1 MAVYTQISIDELN
14 LFLSK
19 YNIDNINEFSGIK
32 GGTSN
37 SNYLLT
43 ADNKKFILTIFEERT
58 NQENLPFYFDLMNH
72 LNAHDIKCPEVIKD
86 KQGNFSNSIKQKHA
100 VITSFLAGSSLEKI
114 KPIHCSNLGLTI
126 AKMHNASEKLNIKRE
141 NELGFDKLGIIIE
154 KLKTYKKHIDDE
166 KLKFI
171 EDEFLFLSKEISK
184 DLPSGIIHADLFPDN
199 IFFEENNLTGIIDFY
214 FSCNDFYAYEIAI
227 CLNAWCFEDSNN
239 EFNPTKAKYL
249 LGSYNQERKFSNEE
263 VEALPLLARASALRY
278 LLTRLLD
285 FYSHEDSDLILKK
298 DPNEYIS
305 KLKFHQSVRKASELS
320 LIQISEPTRP

>member
-19 YNIDNINEFSGIK
+19 YNIDKINEFSGIK

-100 VITSFLAGSSLEKI
+100 VITSFLTGSSLEKI

-171 EDEFLFLSKEISK
+171 EDEFLFLSREISK

-305 KLKFHQSVRKASELS
+305 KLRFHQSVRKASEYGL
-320 LIQISEPTRP
+320 

>member
-1 MAVYTQISIDELN
+1 MAVYTKISIDELN

-19 YNIDNINEFSGIK
+19 YSIDNINEFSGIK

-100 VITSFLAGSSLEKI
+100 VITSFLTGSSLEKI

-171 EDEFLFLSKEISK
+171 EDEFLFLSREINK

-249 LGSYNQERKFSNEE
+249 LGSYNQERKFSSEE

-305 KLKFHQSVRKASELS
+305 KLRFHQSVRKASEYGL
-320 LIQISEPTRP
+320 

>member
-14 LFLSK
+14 VFLSN

-100 VITSFLAGSSLEKI
+100 VITSFLTGSSLEKI

-171 EDEFLFLSKEISK
+171 EDEFLFLSREISK

-305 KLKFHQSVRKASELS
+305 KLKFHQSVRKASEYGL
-320 LIQISEPTRP
+320 

>member
-14 LFLSK
+14 DFLSK

-100 VITSFLAGSSLEKI
+100 VITSFLTGNSLEKI

-171 EDEFLFLSKEISK
+171 EDEFLFLSREINK

-305 KLKFHQSVRKASELS
+305 KLRFHQSVRKASEYGL
-320 LIQISEPTRP
+320 

>member
-14 LFLSK
+14 VFLSK

-100 VITSFLAGSSLEKI
+100 VITSFLTGSSLEKI

-154 KLKTYKKHIDDE
+154 KLKTYKKHIDGE

-171 EDEFLFLSKEISK
+171 EDEFLFLSKEINK

-305 KLKFHQSVRKASELS
+305 KLRFHQSVRKASEYGL
-320 LIQISEPTRP
+320 

>member
-14 LFLSK
+14 VFLSN

-100 VITSFLAGSSLEKI
+100 VITSFLTGSSLEKI

-154 KLKTYKKHIDDE
+154 RLKRYKKHIDDE

-171 EDEFLFLSKEISK
+171 EDEFLFLSREINK

-305 KLKFHQSVRKASELS
+305 KLRFHQSVRKASEYGL
-320 LIQISEPTRP
+320 

>member
-19 YNIDNINEFSGIK
+19 YSIDNINEFSGIK

-58 NQENLPFYFDLMNH
+58 NQEDLPFYFDLMNH

-100 VITSFLAGSSLEKI
+100 VITSFLTGSSLEKI

-171 EDEFLFLSKEISK
+171 EDEFLFLSKEINK

-305 KLKFHQSVRKASELS
+305 KLRFHQSVRKASEYGL
-320 LIQISEPTRP
+320 

>member
-14 LFLSK
+14 VFLSK

-72 LNAHDIKCPEVIKD
+72 LNANDIKCPEVIKD

-100 VITSFLAGSSLEKI
+100 VITSFLTGSSLEKI

-154 KLKTYKKHIDDE
+154 KLKRYKKHIDDE

-171 EDEFLFLSKEISK
+171 EDEFLFLSREINK

-305 KLKFHQSVRKASELS
+305 KLRFHQSVRKASEYGL
-320 LIQISEPTRP
+320 

>member
-14 LFLSK
+14 VFLSK

-86 KQGNFSNSIKQKHA
+86 KQGNFSNSIKQKLA
-100 VITSFLAGSSLEKI
+100 VITSFLTGSSLEKI

-171 EDEFLFLSKEISK
+171 EDEFLFLSREISK

-305 KLKFHQSVRKASELS
+305 KLRFHQSVRKASEYGL
-320 LIQISEPTRP
+320 

>member
-1 MAVYTQISIDELN
+1 MAVYTQISIDDLN

-100 VITSFLAGSSLEKI
+100 VITSFLTGSSLEKI

-171 EDEFLFLSKEISK
+171 EDEFLFLSREISK

-305 KLKFHQSVRKASELS
+305 KLRFHQSVRKASEYGL
-320 LIQISEPTRP
+320 

>member
-1 MAVYTQISIDELN
+1 MAVYTKISIDELN

-100 VITSFLAGSSLEKI
+100 VITSFLTGSSLEKI

-171 EDEFLFLSKEISK
+171 EDEFLFLSRDRSK

-305 KLKFHQSVRKASELS
+305 KLRFHQSVRKASEYGL
-320 LIQISEPTRP
+320 

>member
-1 MAVYTQISIDELN
+1 MAVYTQVSIDELN
-14 LFLSK
+14 VFLSK

-100 VITSFLAGSSLEKI
+100 VITSFLTGSSLEKI

-171 EDEFLFLSKEISK
+171 EDEFLFLSREISK

-305 KLKFHQSVRKASELS
+305 KLKFHQSVRKASEYGL
-320 LIQISEPTRP
+320 

>member
-14 LFLSK
+14 VFLSK

-100 VITSFLAGSSLEKI
+100 VITSFLTGSSLEKI

-171 EDEFLFLSKEISK
+171 EDEFLFLSREINK

-263 VEALPLLARASALRY
+263 VDALPLLARASALRY

-305 KLKFHQSVRKASELS
+305 KLRFHQSVRKASEYGL
-320 LIQISEPTRP
+320 

>member
-14 LFLSK
+14 VFLSN

-100 VITSFLAGSSLEKI
+100 VITSFLTGSSLEKI

-171 EDEFLFLSKEISK
+171 EDEFLFLSREISK

-305 KLKFHQSVRKASELS
+305 KLRFHQSVRKASEYGL
-320 LIQISEPTRP
+320 

>member
-14 LFLSK
+14 VFLSK

-43 ADNKKFILTIFEERT
+43 ADNKKFILTIFDERT

-100 VITSFLAGSSLEKI
+100 VITSFLTGSSLEKI

-171 EDEFLFLSKEISK
+171 EDEFLFLSREINK

-305 KLKFHQSVRKASELS
+305 KLRFHQSVRKASEYGL
-320 LIQISEPTRP
+320 

>member
-1 MAVYTQISIDELN
+1 MAVYTKISIDELN

-19 YNIDNINEFSGIK
+19 YSIDNINEFSGIK

-100 VITSFLAGSSLEKI
+100 VITSFLTGSSLEKI

-171 EDEFLFLSKEISK
+171 EDEFLFLSKEINK
-184 DLPSGIIHADLFPDN
+184 DLPSGIIHADLFPYN

-305 KLKFHQSVRKASELS
+305 KLRFHQSVRKASEYGL
-320 LIQISEPTRP
+320 

>member
-14 LFLSK
+14 VFLSK

-100 VITSFLAGSSLEKI
+100 VITSFLTGSSLEKI

-171 EDEFLFLSKEISK
+171 EDEFLFLSREIRK

-305 KLKFHQSVRKASELS
+305 KLKFHQSVRKASEYGL
-320 LIQISEPTRP
+320 

>member
-14 LFLSK
+14 VFLSK

-100 VITSFLAGSSLEKI
+100 VITSFLTGSSLEKI

-154 KLKTYKKHIDDE
+154 KLRTHKKHIDDE

-171 EDEFLFLSKEISK
+171 EGEFLFLSKEINK

-305 KLKFHQSVRKASELS
+305 KLRFHQSVRKASEYGL
-320 LIQISEPTRP
+320 

>member
-14 LFLSK
+14 VFLSK

-100 VITSFLAGSSLEKI
+100 VITSFLTGSSLEKI

-171 EDEFLFLSKEISK
+171 EDEFLFLSREISK

-285 FYSHEDSDLILKK
+285 FYTHEDSDLILKK

-305 KLKFHQSVRKASELS
+305 KLRFHQSVRKASEYG
-320 LIQISEPTRP
+320 I

>member
-1 MAVYTQISIDELN
+1 MAVYTQISNDELN
-14 LFLSK
+14 VFLSK

-100 VITSFLAGSSLEKI
+100 VITSFLTGSSLEKI

-171 EDEFLFLSKEISK
+171 EDEFLFLSREISK

-305 KLKFHQSVRKASELS
+305 KLRFHQSVRKASEYGL
-320 LIQISEPTRP
+320 

>member
-14 LFLSK
+14 VFLSK

-100 VITSFLAGSSLEKI
+100 VITSFLTGSSLEKI

-154 KLKTYKKHIDDE
+154 KLKSYKKHIDDE

-171 EDEFLFLSKEISK
+171 EDEFLFLSREISK

-305 KLKFHQSVRKASELS
+305 KLRFHQSVRKASEYGL
-320 LIQISEPTRP
+320 

>member
-19 YNIDNINEFSGIK
+19 YNIDKINEFSGIK

-100 VITSFLAGSSLEKI
+100 VITSFLTGSSLEKI

-141 NELGFDKLGIIIE
+141 NELGFDKLDIIIE
-154 KLKTYKKHIDDE
+154 KLKTDKKHIDDE

-171 EDEFLFLSKEISK
+171 EDEFLFLSREISK

-263 VEALPLLARASALRY
+263 IEALPLLARASALRY

-305 KLKFHQSVRKASELS
+305 KLKFHQSVRKASEYGL
-320 LIQISEPTRP
+320 

>member
-100 VITSFLAGSSLEKI
+100 VITSFLTGSSLEKI

-154 KLKTYKKHIDDE
+154 KLKRYKKHIDDE

-171 EDEFLFLSKEISK
+171 EDEFLFLSREINK

-305 KLKFHQSVRKASELS
+305 KLKFHQSVRKASEYGL
-320 LIQISEPTRP
+320 

>member
-14 LFLSK
+14 VFLSK

-100 VITSFLAGSSLEKI
+100 VITSFLTGSSLEKI

-154 KLKTYKKHIDDE
+154 KLKRYKKHIDDE
-166 KLKFI
+166 KLKFM
-171 EDEFLFLSKEISK
+171 EDEFLFLSREINK

-305 KLKFHQSVRKASELS
+305 KLRFHQSVRKASEYGL
-320 LIQISEPTRP
+320 

>member
-1 MAVYTQISIDELN
+1 MAVYTQISNDELN
-14 LFLSK
+14 VFLSK

-100 VITSFLAGSSLEKI
+100 VITSFLTGSSLEKI

-171 EDEFLFLSKEISK
+171 EDEFLFLSREINK

-305 KLKFHQSVRKASELS
+305 KLRFHQSVRKASEYGL
-320 LIQISEPTRP
+320 

>member
-14 LFLSK
+14 VFLSN

-100 VITSFLAGSSLEKI
+100 VITSFLTGSSLEKI

-166 KLKFI
+166 KLKFV
-171 EDEFLFLSKEISK
+171 EDEFLFLSREINK

-305 KLKFHQSVRKASELS
+305 KLKFHQSVRKASEYGL
-320 LIQISEPTRP
+320 

>member
-19 YNIDNINEFSGIK
+19 YNIDKINEFTGIK

-43 ADNKKFILTIFEERT
+43 TDNKKFILTIFEERT

-100 VITSFLAGSSLEKI
+100 VITSFLTGSSLEKI

-227 CLNAWCFEDSNN
+227 CLNAWCFEENNN
-239 EFNPTKAKYL
+239 EFNPTKAQYL

-305 KLKFHQSVRKASELS
+305 KLKFHQSVRKASEYGL
-320 LIQISEPTRP
+320 

>member
-14 LFLSK
+14 HFLSK

-100 VITSFLAGSSLEKI
+100 VITSFLTGSSLEKI

-154 KLKTYKKHIDDE
+154 KLKTYKKHIDNE

-171 EDEFLFLSKEISK
+171 EDEFLFLSREISK

-305 KLKFHQSVRKASELS
+305 KLKFHQSVRKASEYGL
-320 LIQISEPTRP
+320 

>member
-14 LFLSK
+14 VFLSK

-100 VITSFLAGSSLEKI
+100 VITSFLTGSSLEKI

-141 NELGFDKLGIIIE
+141 NELGLDKLGIIIE

-171 EDEFLFLSKEISK
+171 EDEFLFLSREINK

-305 KLKFHQSVRKASELS
+305 KLRFHQSVRKASEYGL
-320 LIQISEPTRP
+320 

>member
-14 LFLSK
+14 VFLSK

-100 VITSFLAGSSLEKI
+100 VITSFLTGSSLEKI

-166 KLKFI
+166 KLTFI
-171 EDEFLFLSKEISK
+171 EDEFLFLSREISK

-305 KLKFHQSVRKASELS
+305 KLKFHQSVRKASEYGL
-320 LIQISEPTRP
+320 

>member
-14 LFLSK
+14 VFLSK

-100 VITSFLAGSSLEKI
+100 VITSFLTGSSLEKI

-171 EDEFLFLSKEISK
+171 EDEFLFLSREINK

-199 IFFEENNLTGIIDFY
+199 IFFEENNLTCIIDFY

-305 KLKFHQSVRKASELS
+305 KLRFHQSVRKASEYGL
-320 LIQISEPTRP
+320 

>member
-14 LFLSK
+14 VFLSK

-100 VITSFLAGSSLEKI
+100 VITSFLTGSSLEKI

-154 KLKTYKKHIDDE
+154 KLKTYKKHIGDE

-171 EDEFLFLSKEISK
+171 EDEFLFLSREINQ

-305 KLKFHQSVRKASELS
+305 KLRFHQSVRKASEYGL
-320 LIQISEPTRP
+320 

>member
-100 VITSFLAGSSLEKI
+100 VITSFLTGSSLEKI

-166 KLKFI
+166 KLRFI
-171 EDEFLFLSKEISK
+171 EDEFLFLSREINK

-305 KLKFHQSVRKASELS
+305 KLKFHQSVRKASEYGL
-320 LIQISEPTRP
+320 

>member
-14 LFLSK
+14 VFLSK

-100 VITSFLAGSSLEKI
+100 VITSFLTGSSLEKI

-171 EDEFLFLSKEISK
+171 EDEFLFLSREINK

-305 KLKFHQSVRKASELS
+305 KLRFHQSVKKASEYGL
-320 LIQISEPTRP
+320 

>member
-19 YNIDNINEFSGIK
+19 YSIDNINEFSGIK

-100 VITSFLAGSSLEKI
+100 VITSFLTGSSLEKI

-154 KLKTYKKHIDDE
+154 KLKTYKKYIDDE

-171 EDEFLFLSKEISK
+171 EDEFLFLSKEINK

-305 KLKFHQSVRKASELS
+305 KLRFHQSVRKASEYGL
-320 LIQISEPTRP
+320 

>member
-14 LFLSK
+14 IFLGK

-100 VITSFLAGSSLEKI
+100 VITSFLTGSSLEKI

-166 KLKFI
+166 KIKFI
-171 EDEFLFLSKEISK
+171 EDEFLFLSREINK

-305 KLKFHQSVRKASELS
+305 KLRFHQSVRKASEYGL
-320 LIQISEPTRP
+320 

>member
-14 LFLSK
+14 VFLSK

-100 VITSFLAGSSLEKI
+100 VITSFLTGSSLEKI

-171 EDEFLFLSKEISK
+171 EDEFLFLSREINK

-227 CLNAWCFEDSNN
+227 CLNAWCFEDNNN

-305 KLKFHQSVRKASELS
+305 KLRFHQSVRKASEYGL
-320 LIQISEPTRP
+320 